1 MKELLIYE
9 AGKMSGL
16 SYTDMSEWRIE
27 LKDKLLTS
35 AYLKNV
41 NAKVVNPVTYYNFE
55 YPSHK
60 SEKEI
65 MLFDLNY
72 VRKSDIVVVNISGLN
87 SSIGTCIELY
97 EAYSKNIPVLAFGSI
112 EEYQILHPWVKE
124 CITRVDW
131 NMSELVEYI
140 TDFYLT

>member
-1 MKELLIYE
+1 MRELLIYE

-16 SYTDMSEWRIE
+16 SFSDMNEWRVD
-27 LKDKLLTS
+27 LKGRLLKTS
-35 AYLKNV
+35 DVKGLKV
-41 NAKVVNPVTYYNFE
+41 KVVNPVTYYNFE